1 MNKNHLKIFSYKPIL
16 SLLAISTILLLSSC
30 QGEKSETPGQPAA
43 SSAAAGLRG
52 GEDRPTLSPS
62 AFTGEVA
69 RAYRIAQ
76 EIPEVL
82 DSLYCYCDCKL
93 HFDHKSLLTCYVD
106 EHAKNCDICM
116 DEAFMAYELH
126 SKGMGIEDI
135 RKAVD
140 ERFARTHH

>member
-1 MNKNHLKIFSYKPIL
+1 MIKNHLKIFSYKPIL
-16 SLLAISTILLLSSC
+16 SLLAFSLILQLSSC
-30 QGEKSETPGQPAA
+30 QGKKSEAPAEPAA
-43 SSAAAGLRG
+43 VSGAAGLRG
-52 GEDRPTLSPS
+52 GEQRPTLSPS
-62 AFTGEVA
+62 AFTGTVA
-69 RAYRIAQ
+69 RAYRIAE

-116 DEAFMAYELH
+116 DEAFMAYDLH